1 MPVLIK
7 SVIENSPCYKEICDG
22 DMLVAIDG
30 HEIKDVL
37 DYMYYST
44 KKKLKLIIIR
54 DGVSHTVKVKK
65 EQYEDLGLEFET
77 FLMDRE
83 MHCRN
88 KCIFCFIDQLPKGM
102 RKALYFKDDDARL
115 SFLVGNY
122 ATLTNMSEEDIDRI
136 IKLKISPINISVH
149 ATDPKVRVEMMKN
162 PSAAKCYDI
171 MKRFYDNGIEM
182 KGQIVLCPEIN
193 DGKVL
198 EKTLDDLLALCPL
211 LTSVS
216 VVPVGLTKYRENL
229 YPLRMFT
236 PEELSNIIDYVEM
249 RAQRNFEEHG
259 YYCVYCADEM
269 YLKCGRELPQAEY
282 YDDFQQIENGVG
294 MISSM
299 KEEFDAT
306 LRFVDE
312 SDNVRKVSAVTG
324 CGAYPFISKL
334 VDELK
339 KKWHNLECN
348 VYPIKNEFFGE
359 NIDVAGLVTGGD
371 IIKNLKG
378 KNLGEELIIP
388 AQMLRYDRERFLD
401 DVLLV
406 DLEKELECKVRIC
419 ENDGAAF
426 VGAVL
431 GIEV

>member
-1 MPVLIK
+1 MSVLIK
-7 SVIENSPCYKEICDG
+7 SVREYSPCFKVINSG
-22 DMLVAIDG
+22 DMLVSIDG

-37 DYMYYST
+37 DYMYYSA
-44 KKKLKLIIIR
+44 KKKLNLTVIR
-54 DGVSHTVKVKK
+54 DGVTHTVKIKK
-65 EQYEDLGLEFET
+65 EEYEDLGLEFET
-77 FLMDRE
+77 YLMDNE
-83 MHCRN
+83 MHCKN
-88 KCIFCFIDQLPKGM
+88 KCIFCFIDQLPSGM

-122 ATLTNMSEEDIDRI
+122 ATLTNMSDEDVERI
-136 IKLKISPINISVH
+136 IRLKISPINISVH

-162 PSAAKCYDI
+162 PAAAKCYDI

-182 KGQIVLCPEIN
+182 KAQIVLCPEIN

-198 EKTLDDLLALCPL
+198 ERTLDDLLALCPM

-216 VVPVGLTKYRENL
+216 VVPVGLTKYREKL

-236 PEELSNIIDYVEM
+236 PEELGNVIDYVEM

-269 YLKCGRELPQAEY
+269 YLKCGRELPLAEY

-294 MISSM
+294 MIASM
-299 KEEFDAT
+299 KEEFDAA
-306 LRFVDE
+306 LIFVDE
-312 SDNVRKVSAVTG
+312 SDKIRKVSAVTG
-324 CGAYPFISKL
+324 CGVYPFISKL

-339 KKWHNLECN
+339 KKWHNLECD
-348 VYPIKNEFFGE
+348 VYPIKNDFFGD
-359 NIDVAGLVTGGD
+359 NIDVTGLVTGGD

-401 DVLLV
+401 DVLLTE
-406 DLEKELECKVRIC
+406 LEKELDCKVRIC

-426 VGAVL
+426 ISAFL

>member
-1 MPVLIK
+1 MSVLIK
-7 SVIENSPCYKEICDG
+7 SVTEYSPCSKKIHAG
-22 DMLVAIDG
+22 DMLVSIDG

-37 DYMYYST
+37 DYMYYSA
-44 KKKLKLIIIR
+44 KQKLSITVVR
-54 DGVSHTVKVKK
+54 DGVTRTVKIKK

-77 FLMDRE
+77 YLMDRE
-83 MHCRN
+83 MHCKN

-102 RKALYFKDDDARL
+102 REALYFKDDDARL

-122 ATLTNMSEEDIDRI
+122 ATLTNMSDQDIDRI

-162 PSAAKCYDI
+162 PAAAKCYDI

-193 DGKVL
+193 DGEVL
-198 EKTLDDLLALCPL
+198 KRSLDDLLALCPM

-216 VVPVGLTKYRENL
+216 IVPVGLTKYREKL
-229 YPLRMFT
+229 YPLRMFA
-236 PEELSNIIDYVEM
+236 PEELKDIIDYVEM

-269 YLKCGRELPQAEY
+269 YLKCGRELPNAEY

-299 KEEFDAT
+299 REEFDTA
-306 LRFVDE
+306 LKFVDE
-312 SDNVRKVSAVTG
+312 SDEYRKVSAVTG
-324 CGAYPFISKL
+324 CAVYPFISKL

-339 KKWHNLECN
+339 KKWHNLDCN
-348 VYPIKNEFFGE
+348 VYPIKNDFFGE
-359 NIDVAGLVTGGD
+359 NIDVTGLVTGGD

-378 KNLGEELIIP
+378 KNIGDELIIP

-401 DVLLV
+401 DVLLT
-406 DLEKELECKVRIC
+406 DLERELDCKVRIC

-426 VGAVL
+426 ISAFL